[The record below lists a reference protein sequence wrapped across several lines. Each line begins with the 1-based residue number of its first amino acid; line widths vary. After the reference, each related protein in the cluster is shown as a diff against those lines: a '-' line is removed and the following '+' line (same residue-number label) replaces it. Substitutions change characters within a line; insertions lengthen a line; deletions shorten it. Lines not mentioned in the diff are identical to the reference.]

1 MKTETKE
8 TKVKEV
14 QYYTE
19 LMQAYSAL
27 RAYLNDNKLSGVF
40 YTANGEFLYRTST
53 DIYGVKGS
61 KKGYSIVTYKES
73 TV

>member
-1 MKTETKE
+1 MAKEKDTKP
-8 TKVKEV
+8 T

-27 RAYLNDNKLSGVF
+27 RAFLTDNKLSGVF
-40 YTANGEFLYRTST
+40 YTANGEFLYRTSI

-61 KKGYSIVTYKES
+61 KKGYYLVTYKEMPA
-73 TV
+73 